1 MVNKKKLKFN
11 TGFTLVEVLVV
22 VTIFVVLI
30 SSSSALVSDNTVRED
45 LEVNSKQVIDFL
57 NRAHNYAV
65 NAYYGDDWGVKTLN
79 DNTDCYSGAQV
90 GDCLILYKGQ
100 TYASRNNIYDE
111 ILLFDGSVYID
122 ANQVNE
128 FYFERI
134 SGWLS
139 TTTGELSEQALLL
152 NSNIGTQATVSTTP
166 VGLVYQE

>member
-11 TGFTLVEVLVV
+11 SGFTLVEILVV
-22 VTIFVVLI
+22 VTIFIVLI

-45 LEVNSKQVIDFL
+45 LDANAKQAIDFL
-57 NRAHNYAV
+57 NRAHNYAS

-79 DNTDCYSGAQV
+79 DNTDCYNGAQA
-90 GDCLILYKGQ
+90 GDCLILYKGK
-100 TYASRNNIYDE
+100 TYATRNNAYDE
-111 ILLFDGSVYID
+111 ILLFDSSVYID

-139 TTTGELSEQALLL
+139 TTTGELAEQALVLT
-152 NSNIGTQATVSTTP
+152 SNIGTQTTVSTTP
-166 VGLVYQE
+166 VGLIY

>member
-1 MVNKKKLKFN
+1 MVKQNKLKSSA
-11 TGFTLVEVLVV
+11 GFTLVEILVV

-45 LEVNSKQVIDFL
+45 LDANAKQAIDFL

-79 DNTDCYSGAQV
+79 DNTDCYSGSKV
-90 GDCLILYKGQ
+90 GDCLILYKGK
-100 TYASRNNIYDE
+100 TYATRNNTYDE
-111 ILLFDGSVYID
+111 ILLFDSSVYLD

-139 TTTGELSEQALLL
+139 TTTGELTEQALVLT
-152 NSNIGTQATVSTTP
+152 SNIGTQTIVSTTP
-166 VGLVYQE
+166 VGLVY